1 MVEKIKRLIVF
12 VISSTTLSACS
23 GIQNLSNND
32 QVDTTDPAV
41 YKNASDSS
49 GAILSAFYGL
59 DDSIPW
65 LASLR
70 ICGELGHSDGMPIV
84 FSEEV
89 DFDTVEAGDFLVTL
103 SDGETTGV
111 GCVTPAPAT
120 DLGEFRTILM
130 IGNFGSIDNQP
141 TMVTIKGN
149 LLSLDH
155 KSNFKNEAVMVT
167 PLEDGPFLVHAELV
181 DTAQWQI
188 GKKNTLLPFGGG
200 DGCPLGTQQII
211 RVVWAG
217 GVTKPG
223 GSEIDDQ
230 ERTAYR
236 VILEDGSDITPFA
249 IGDLG
254 DGDNNHQLCLNTD
267 SPVQR
272 VEFPEG
278 LMTDP
283 REDVNPA
290 IAISLKI

>member
-1 MVEKIKRLIVF
+1 M
-12 VISSTTLSACS
+12 
-23 GIQNLSNND
+23 
-32 QVDTTDPAV
+32 
-41 YKNASDSS
+41 
-49 GAILSAFYGL
+49 
-59 DDSIPW
+59 
-65 LASLR
+65 
-70 ICGELGHSDGMPIV
+70 
-84 FSEEV
+84 
-89 DFDTVEAGDFLVTL
+89 
-103 SDGETTGV
+103 
-111 GCVTPAPAT
+111 
-120 DLGEFRTILM
+120 
-130 IGNFGSIDNQP
+130 
-141 TMVTIKGN
+141 
-149 LLSLDH
+149 LSLDH

-278 LMTDP
+278 LMTDH

-290 IAISLKI
+290 SAISLKI